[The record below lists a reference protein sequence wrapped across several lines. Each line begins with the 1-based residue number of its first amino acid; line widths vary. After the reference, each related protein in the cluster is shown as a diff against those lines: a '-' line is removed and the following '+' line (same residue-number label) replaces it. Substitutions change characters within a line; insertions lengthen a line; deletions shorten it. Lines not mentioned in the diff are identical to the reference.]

1 MRLLGPSAARLI
13 RRGLVVRPTLV
24 VLVRSSLVLGLVT
37 TIPARAERAI
47 PAPPVVLVPV
57 RDPNIRYLG
66 RWGRTAT
73 SMTTVN
79 SGSRVVLRFTG
90 RHVAATFDQSTV
102 THPPQIYVRI
112 DDGVPARYTVDR
124 NLLDLTPR
132 PLPGERAHTL
142 EIDVKDLDE
151 RANRWVPPLQSGL
164 ILTGFRLDNGAR
176 TLSPPAISS
185 RRIEFLGDSITQ
197 GVRALGPEIGV
208 NGSDATKD
216 YAWLVGKAFR
226 ANFRQ
231 VGFGAQGILKMGNG
245 QVPPAGA
252 ALGLNFAGSP
262 IDPSFVPQV
271 AVVNQG
277 TNDALTGVN
286 PAQFQ
291 PAYLTYLRQ
300 IRTAWPSA
308 WIFAL
313 RPFGGYMA
321 RQVAAA
327 VATAADPRIVYVDTS
342 GWLTATGYT
351 DGLHPTYTGH
361 LQVARRLS
369 ALIAAR
375 TGWSYTHIK
384 GPQVELRAA
393 GAAPGFESGGAPGW
407 VPGAYVSSVT
417 IGAGNGVS
425 ATKPYDGK
433 AALQA
438 TSTVAPLGE
447 WRTMS
452 LRPGTDLRV
461 PASAR
466 DLFVYVS
473 PIIASNALYDLR
485 LTVSQGRDTQTV
497 TVYSLPHL
505 AALIPWNRVHANL
518 TSDGPIT
525 GLSVSV
531 RTEGTSASGRLSFQ
545 LDDVGWTDRSDG

>member
-1 MRLLGPSAARLI
+1 MVL
-13 RRGLVVRPTLV
+13 PTLV
-24 VLVRSSLVLGLVT
+24 VLVRSWLVLGLVAT
-37 TIPARAERAI
+37 TPARAERAI
-47 PAPPVVLVPV
+47 PTPPVVLVPA
-57 RDPNIRYLG
+57 REPNIQYLG

-73 SMTTVN
+73 SMITVN

-102 THPPQIYVRI
+102 THPPQIYVRL
-112 DDGVPARYTVDR
+112 DDGVPALYTVTR
-124 NLLDLTPR
+124 NLLDVTPR
-132 PLPGERAHTL
+132 PLPAERAHTL
-142 EIDVKDLDE
+142 EIDVKDVDE

-185 RRIEFLGDSITQ
+185 HRIEFLGDSITQ

-231 VGFGAQGILKMGNG
+231 VGFGAQGILKMGHG

-252 ALGLNFAGSP
+252 ALGLNFARSP
-262 IDPSFVPQV
+262 IDPSFVPRV

-277 TNDALTGVN
+277 TNDGLTGVH
-286 PAQFQ
+286 PTQFQ
-291 PAYLTYLRQ
+291 PAYLAYLRQ
-300 IRTAWPSA
+300 IRTTWPSA

-327 VATAADPRIVYVDTS
+327 VAAAADPRIVYVDTS
-342 GWLTATGYT
+342 DWLTATDYT

-361 LQVARRLS
+361 LQVARRLG
-369 ALIAAR
+369 ALIAMR
-375 TGWSYTHIK
+375 TGWSHTHIT
-384 GPQVELRAA
+384 GPQVELLAA
-393 GAAPGFESGGAPGW
+393 GAAPGFESGKAPGW
-407 VPGAYVSSVT
+407 VPGAYVSSVA

-452 LRPGTDLRV
+452 LRPGTELRV

-473 PIIASNALYDLR
+473 PIIAPNALYDLR

-505 AALIPWNRVHANL
+505 AALIRWNRVHVNL
-518 TSDGPIT
+518 TGDGPIT

-531 RTEGTSASGRLSFQ
+531 RAEGTSASGRLSFQ